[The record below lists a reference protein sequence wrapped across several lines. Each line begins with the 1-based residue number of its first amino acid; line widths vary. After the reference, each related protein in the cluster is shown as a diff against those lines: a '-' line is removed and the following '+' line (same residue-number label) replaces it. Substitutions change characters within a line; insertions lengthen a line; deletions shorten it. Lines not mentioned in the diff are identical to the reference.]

1 MAKKSKIV
9 KNELRRKMVARQ
21 REARAVLKARIAD
34 PSMDM
39 AGREEAM
46 AQLQKL
52 PRDGSPTRIVNRCA
66 MTGRPRAYYRKFGVS
81 RIALRELALDGK
93 LPGMVK
99 ASW

>member
-1 MAKKSKIV
+1 MAKKGKIV
-9 KNELRRKMVARQ
+9 QNERRRKVVARY
-21 REARAVLKARIAD
+21 REVRQELKSRIAD
-34 PSMDM
+34 PSVDM
-39 AGREEAM
+39 ATREDAM

-52 PRDGSPTRIVNRCA
+52 PRDGSPTRVVNRCA
-66 MTGRPRAYYRKFGVS
+66 LTGRPRSYYRKFGVS

>member
-9 KNELRRKMVARQ
+9 KNEVRRKAVARYSEV
-21 REARAVLKARIAD
+21 RKELKARIAD
-34 PSMDM
+34 PTIDM
-39 AGREEAM
+39 ASREEAM
-46 AQLQKL
+46 ARLQKL

-66 MTGRPRAYYRKFGVS
+66 MTGRPRSYYRKFGVS